1 MHKKGIVSD
10 FGRWGNS
17 IVENRRLKGT
27 KEDEAF
33 LKSPTDLLVDRKALR
48 RTRDENKKLGVLKGK
63 IVTEKRGGKK
73 GDLVLVE
80 TKNHRFGFVVFRR
93 AQK

>member
-48 RTRDENKKLGVLKGK
+48 RTRDENKKLGVLQGK
-63 IVTEKRGGKK
+63 IVTRKE
-73 GDLVLVE
+73 E
-80 TKNHRFGFVVFRR
+80 
-93 AQK
+93 